1 MSFLKNALI
10 YLGFVEDDL
19 QGEIASYGDPAPRR
33 APRPQIDERY
43 EPQARAFDERY
54 EAASRSYEDPRAY
67 EDTRVYDYE
76 GRGAPVEREP
86 RRSEQ
91 LASVHQLA
99 PPPDR
104 GMGQVH
110 IVRPESYG
118 DAQQIGDRMR
128 RGLPVIVNL
137 EEAESELARRI
148 VAFASGL
155 VYGLDGNLQKLSR
168 RIYLIT
174 PAEMEVSSEDKRR
187 LVEDTGLGF

>member
-1 MSFLKNALI
+1 MSFLRNALI

-19 QGEIASYGDPAPRR
+19 QGEIASYGDPQPRR
-33 APRPQIDERY
+33 PRVETEDRY

-54 EAASRSYEDPRAY
+54 QAASRSYEDPRAY
-67 EDTRVYDYE
+67 EDTRTYDYE
-76 GRGAPVEREP
+76 GRGEPIEREP

-99 PPPDR
+99 PR
-104 GMGQVH
+104 SMGQVH

>member
-1 MSFLKNALI
+1 
-10 YLGFVEDDL
+10 
-19 QGEIASYGDPAPRR
+19 
-33 APRPQIDERY
+33 
-43 EPQARAFDERY
+43 
-54 EAASRSYEDPRAY
+54 
-67 EDTRVYDYE
+67 
-76 GRGAPVEREP
+76 
-86 RRSEQ
+86 
-91 LASVHQLA
+91 
-99 PPPDR
+99 
-104 GMGQVH
+104 MGQVH

-174 PAEMEVSSEDKRR
+174 PGEMEVSSEDKRR
-187 LVEDTGLGF
+187 LAEDTGLGF

>member
-10 YLGFVEDDL
+10 YLGFVEDDI
-19 QGEIASYGDPAPRR
+19 QGEIASYGEPSGRRPARQYDDQDRYEPAPRSYDETR
-33 APRPQIDERY
+33 A
-43 EPQARAFDERY
+43 
-54 EAASRSYEDPRAY
+54 
-67 EDTRVYDYE
+67 YDYE
-76 GRGAPVEREP
+76 EREP
-86 RRSEQ
+86 RQREPVEPRQPRQAPGRSESM
-91 LASVHQLA
+91 ASVHQF
-99 PPPDR
+99 PPR
-104 GMGQVH
+104 SMGQVH

-128 RGLPVIVNL
+128 NGLPVIVNL
-137 EEAESELARRI
+137 EEAESELARRV

-174 PAEMEVSSEDKRR
+174 PGEMEVSSEDKRR